1 MRNINP
7 YTFDEQETINRR
19 SAQILRAMAHPVRL
33 RLIMLLSSI
42 EMSVTGLQD
51 QLEIPQAVVSHH
63 LAVLRRAGIVQT
75 RTIKTS
81 VLYRLT
87 DERIAEAAEL
97 LGRASQ
103 LS

>member
-1 MRNINP
+1 MININP
-7 YTFDEQETINRR
+7 YTFDEQEVINRR
-19 SAQILRAMAHPVRL
+19 QAQILRALAHPVRL
-33 RLIMLLSSI
+33 RIIELLSVI

-63 LAVLRRAGIVQT
+63 LAVMRKAGIVQT
-75 RTIKTS
+75 RTVKTS

-87 DERIAEAAEL
+87 DERLSEAATLIGRIAE
-97 LGRASQ
+97 